1 MVICTLYVHITMGH
15 FKNKNIVLSGKSL
28 VPFGVASLL
37 KLTMSQL
44 STSAINFRA
53 EIHQKTSPWL
63 YIQTGVHITMGQFCH
78 YATMYQRNIFM
89 RKYST

>member
-15 FKNKNIVLSGKSL
+15 FKNKNIVLLGKSL
-28 VPFGVASLL
+28 VAFGVASLL
-37 KLTMSQL
+37 IDTMSQL

-63 YIQTGVHITMGQFCH
+63 YIQTDVYITLADFGH
-78 YATMYQRNIFM
+78 YATMLPRNIFM

>member
-28 VPFGVASLL
+28 VLFAGAALL
-37 KLTMSQL
+37 FHTMSQL

-53 EIHQKTSPWL
+53 EIQENTSPWL
-63 YIQTGVHITMGQFCH
+63 YIETGVYITMGYFRH
-78 YATMYQRNIFM
+78 
-89 RKYST
+89 